1 MSPKEALEQI
11 RALFAAPMP
20 PEGAPAPVAPA
31 KEETAPET
39 QMSTKEY
46 VLEDGTK
53 VLVSE
58 LEVGGMVAVMQ
69 PDGTSVPAPAGEHK
83 LADGTVITTA
93 ENGVITAVSMPSA
106 PAMPEEEMAKFRDE
120 LAALRQENTE
130 LRDRLA
136 SMGASF
142 DKHYADTT
150 DRMVKLAGI
159 LEGLLSVPAAE
170 PVQAPKNKFEAQG
183 PSQKEK
189 LAALLNT
196 IDTMKQTP
204 KK

>member
-1 MSPKEALEQI
+1 MTPKEALDQI
-11 RALFAAPMP
+11 RALFAEPMP
-20 PEGAPAPVAPA
+20 AEGAPAPAEAP
-31 KEETAPET
+31 KEEQAPET
-39 QMSTKEY
+39 AMSTKEY

-69 PDGTSVPAPAGEHK
+69 DDGTSVPAPAGDHK

-93 ENGVITAVSMPSA
+93 ENGVITAVSMPQA
-106 PAMPEEEMAKFRDE
+106 PAMPEEELAKFRDE
-120 LAALRQENTE
+120 IAAVRAENAE

-136 SMGASF
+136 SMSAEFAQQHEQNSE
-142 DKHYADTT
+142 KMH
-150 DRMVKLAGI
+150 KLAGI

-170 PVQAPKNKFEAQG
+170 PLQAPKDKFEAQG

-189 LAALLNT
+189 LAALLST
-196 IDTMKQTP
+196 IDNMK
-204 KK
+204 KSK